1 MEQPGYKRNI
11 LPESETLELEGVG
24 CREAVR
30 IIDSEVELAM
40 FFTKCRAMKSL
51 DLIEFETATKMT
63 SDGDIIDA

>member
-1 MEQPGYKRNI
+1 MERAGYRPNI
-11 LPESETLELEGVG
+11 LPESVSMELEGVG

-40 FFTKCRAMKSL
+40 FFTKCRAMKNL

-63 SDGDIIDA
+63 SDGDIIDT